1 MPDALGSFT
10 QADIAGLA
18 HDVQIPENA
27 GASPTQRFVRYISD
41 LVKMRLEAGE
51 ASGVSIILRSDA
63 LESDVEGRNC
73 TRHPYL
79 RTGQDA
85 LSQKVFISNAVL
97 GLAYAIPIDVAD
109 DEMLAVQKAGL
120 GKLPALI
127 IDWRGDI
134 PRAALYGSGV
144 DHPDDVQDVYLTESD
159 ISPADLKAGLDE
171 FYKKRLRTPSLVVQ
185 GHSIRIWG
193 EKPSL
198 GWPADRP
205 EERIQGVLMNHLQAR
220 YTRFDIRAETA
231 NDDGRLDL
239 KISAKLYD
247 GTGEKIIKN
256 VWVLELKALTD
267 RTVNG
272 NPVPKATVEEAILK
286 GLTQAISYK
295 DADHI
300 NQAALCCFDMR
311 ATDDGDDAAFSAV
324 VEEANDNDIHL
335 WRWFLYRG
343 SAPNRDAKRK
353 ARLAAAV
360 RPASK

>member
-10 QADIAGLA
+10 QADVAGLA

-27 GASPTQRFVRYISD
+27 GISPTQRFLRYISD
-41 LVKMRLEAGE
+41 LVKVRLQAGE

-63 LESDVEGRNC
+63 LESDVEGREC

-85 LSQKVFISNAVL
+85 LSQKVFVSNAVL
-97 GLAYAIPIDVAD
+97 GLAYAIPIDEAD

-120 GKLPALI
+120 GKLPALV
-127 IDWRGDI
+127 IDWRGDV
-134 PRAALYGSGV
+134 PRAALYGSGI
-144 DHPDDVQDVYLTESD
+144 DHPDDVQEVYLTESD
-159 ISPADLKAGLDE
+159 ITPSDLKAGLDA
-171 FYKKRLRTPSLVVQ
+171 FYQKRLRTPHLVVQ

-220 YTRFDIRAETA
+220 YTRFDIRAETP

-247 GTGEKIIKN
+247 LAGAKIVKN

-267 RTVNG
+267 RTVTG
-272 NPVPKATVEEAILK
+272 NPVPKATVEEAVVK

-295 DADHI
+295 DVDHI

-311 ATDDGDDAAFSAV
+311 ATDEGDDPVFVSIA
-324 VEEANDNDIHL
+324 EEANDNEIHL
-335 WRWFLYRG
+335 WRWFLFRG
-343 SAPNRDAKRK
+343 SGAGRDAKRT

-360 RPASK
+360 KPAGG